1 MEMNNRIF
9 IKLKQVFFVVALV
22 EVILYYFLPHRYFL
36 VISLIMLSLF
46 YYVSKS
52 FIIELYAD
60 IRNVIQSI
68 HQKNDYM
75 IQDGDLGLLYDEVK
89 QLQNRTNAYEQ
100 TIEEEKKKL
109 RKTIEDICHQLKT
122 PITSISIY
130 NELLKNDYQKEYV
143 EESYQQIEKITYL
156 LNSLLTLAKLES
168 NQIEFD
174 FQDLYIKNIIQLSL
188 QSLHSLLQIH
198 DINVEI
204 EDCHIHLYCDES
216 WIQEAISNILKNN
229 IEHGCS
235 KIHISFVKYNQY
247 IKIVIHNNG
256 EEINSKDLPHIF
268 ERFYHTQNQQGVGI
282 GLSLSQEIIQRHHG
296 SIEAYNQDGVV
307 FEIMLPI
314 YQVTHKYQ
322 LS

>member
-9 IKLKQVFFVVALV
+9 TKLKQIFFMVILV
-22 EVILYYFLPHRYFL
+22 EVIVYFVLPSDYFF
-36 VISLIMLSLF
+36 VASLIVLMLF
-46 YYVSKS
+46 YYISKS
-52 FIIELYAD
+52 FIVELYTD
-60 IRNVIQSI
+60 MRNVVKAI
-68 HQKNDYM
+68 HQKSDYK
-75 IQDGDLGLLYDEVK
+75 IQDGDLGLLYDEMK
-89 QLQNRTNAYEQ
+89 QLQKRTDAYER

-143 EESYQQIEKITYL
+143 DESYQQIEKMTYL
-156 LNSLLTLAKLES
+156 MNSLLTLAKLES

-174 FQDLYIKNIIQLSL
+174 FQDLYIKNIVQLSL
-188 QSLHSLLQIH
+188 QSLHSLVQTH
-198 DINVEI
+198 DVNVEI
-204 EDCHIHLYCDES
+204 EDCDIHLYCDES

-247 IKIVIHNNG
+247 IKVIIHNNG

-296 SIEAYNQDGVV
+296 SIEAYNQNGVV
-307 FEIMLPI
+307 FEMMLPI
-314 YQVTHKYQ
+314 YQVTQKYQ

>member
-1 MEMNNRIF
+1 MKMNNKIF
-9 IKLKQVFFVVALV
+9 TKLKHVFLIITLV
-22 EVILYYFLPHRYFL
+22 EVIFYFILPNHYFFI
-36 VISLIMLSLF
+36 ISLMMLSLF
-46 YYVSKS
+46 YYVSQS
-52 FIIELYAD
+52 FIVELYTD

-68 HQKNDYM
+68 YQKSDYK

-89 QLQNRTNAYEQ
+89 QLQMRTNAYEYR
-100 TIEEEKKKL
+100 IEEEKKKL

-143 EESYQQIEKITYL
+143 EESYQQIEKMTYL
-156 LNSLLTLAKLES
+156 MNSLLTLAKLES

-188 QSLHSLLQIH
+188 QSLYSLLQIH
-198 DINVEI
+198 DVNVEI

-235 KIHISFVKYNQY
+235 KIHISFVEYNQY
-247 IKIVIHNNG
+247 IKIIIHNNG
-256 EEINSKDLPHIF
+256 EDIHPKDLPHIF
-268 ERFYHTQNQQGVGI
+268 ERFYHTQNQKGVGI

-296 SIEAYNQDGVV
+296 SIEVYNKNGVV